1 MGAVHGPAGD
11 DDWIDVRDETRALEA
26 DLVAALEDGV
36 QPGSPEANALAE
48 RLRASIGTWF
58 DVTYA
63 KQVLI
68 ARGYAEDGQF
78 FDHYEG
84 LRKGLGPWLK
94 AIVDANAAAHGIDPE
109 TAQWE

>member
-1 MGAVHGPAGD
+1 M
-11 DDWIDVRDETRALEA
+11 
-26 DLVAALEDGV
+26 
-36 QPGSPEANALAE
+36 
-48 RLRASIGTWF
+48 
-58 DVTYA
+58 
-63 KQVLI
+63 LI